1 MVEEIKASDGTL
13 YVCERC
19 RIRYRERTWAEKCE
33 DFCSRYNACS
43 IEIVKHAVKDENTME
58 APFSAR

>member
-1 MVEEIKASDGTL
+1 MVKEIRVLDETL

-19 RIRYRERTWAEKCE
+19 GLRYREKTWAEKCE

-43 IEIVKHAVKDENTME
+43 IEIVKHAVKNKEIGE
-58 APFSAR
+58 SSFPVE